1 MSKENGIRLVSGG
14 GQGGFPI
21 RETFEDFAGR
31 KRNFVIDCH
40 EGPLGYTVRAIEEK
54 PKGEGYE
61 FAAYSE
67 TTPDA
72 ALGRLREKA
81 RRSMAVRHLSSDRN
95 LLHDTLTG
103 RITSDRKRGLFLVV
117 DGIAVDME
125 DLTRLLETH
134 EGYEFEL
141 RIKDPVE

>member
-1 MSKENGIRLVSGG
+1 
-14 GQGGFPI
+14 
-21 RETFEDFAGR
+21 
-31 KRNFVIDCH
+31 
-40 EGPLGYTVRAIEEK
+40 
-54 PKGEGYE
+54 
-61 FAAYSE
+61 
-67 TTPDA
+67 
-72 ALGRLREKA
+72 
-81 RRSMAVRHLSSDRN
+81 MAVRHLSSDRN